1 MGLNVQP
8 LIPVT
13 LLTGFLGS
21 GKTTV
26 LNQLMQQPE
35 MAQTLVIINEFGEA
49 ALDHQLV
56 TSSQENLTQ
65 VMGSGCVCCT
75 IRGDLVRALREVHTQ
90 FSGHN
95 DRKFDRVIIE
105 TTGLADPAPIIH
117 TLMTHPYIYSRYR
130 IDGIVATIDL
140 ALGETTLNRF
150 DEAVKQAA
158 VADSLLLTK
167 ADLTDD
173 DSRDRLIS
181 RLDQINP
188 AAERYTVVDG
198 QVNAEFV
205 LDLGLFSVSGKA
217 PDVEK
222 WLNEL
227 AYQDSQIAQ
236 KHSHS
241 NNHDHSHA
249 HHHDHKSAAES
260 RHDDQIRSFCFVVD
274 DPISGDLLEAG
285 FELLMAMLGERV
297 LRVKAILNLVER
309 EEPLVLH
316 AVQHIMHPLTRLP
329 DWPSNDRRSRFVFIT
344 KNIEKET
351 VERIFRAFRH
361 PSQAVSHQESTEKE
375 Q

>member
-26 LNQLMQQPE
+26 LNHLMQQPE
-35 MAQTLVIINEFGEA
+35 MARTLVIINEFGET

-75 IRGDLVRALREVHTQ
+75 IRGDLVSALREVHSQ
-90 FSGHN
+90 FSGHD

-140 ALGETTLNRF
+140 ALGETTFNRF

-173 DSRDRLIS
+173 GSRNRLIS

-188 AAERYTVVDG
+188 AANRYTVVNG
-198 QVNAEFV
+198 QVNVASV

-227 AYQDSQIAQ
+227 AYQDSQIDQ
-236 KHSHS
+236 NHSHMHD
-241 NNHDHSHA
+241 HDHSHA
-249 HHHDHKSAAES
+249 HHHDHQSLGES

-274 DPISGDLLEAG
+274 DPIAADLLEAG
-285 FELLMAMLGERV
+285 LELLMALLGERV

-329 DWPSNDRRSRFVFIT
+329 DWPNDDRRSRFVFIT

-351 VERIFRAFRH
+351 VERIFRAFRR
-361 PSQAVSHQESTEKE
+361 PSQPVSHQVSTEEE

>member
-26 LNQLMQQPE
+26 LNHLMQQPE
-35 MAQTLVIINEFGEA
+35 MARTLVIINEFGET

-75 IRGDLVRALREVHTQ
+75 IRGDLVSALREVHSQ
-90 FSGHN
+90 FSGHD

-173 DSRDRLIS
+173 GSRNRLIS

-188 AAERYTVVDG
+188 AANRYTVVNG
-198 QVNAEFV
+198 QVNVASV

-227 AYQDSQIAQ
+227 AYQDSQIDQ
-236 KHSHS
+236 NHSHMHD
-241 NNHDHSHA
+241 HDHSHA
-249 HHHDHKSAAES
+249 HHHDHQSLGES

-274 DPISGDLLEAG
+274 DPIAADLLEAG
-285 FELLMAMLGERV
+285 LELLMALLGERV

-329 DWPSNDRRSRFVFIT
+329 DWPNDDRRSRFVFIT

-351 VERIFRAFRH
+351 VERIFRAFRR
-361 PSQAVSHQESTEKE
+361 PSQPVSHQVSTEEE

>member
-26 LNQLMQQPE
+26 LNHLMQQPE
-35 MAQTLVIINEFGEA
+35 MVRTLVIINEFGET

-75 IRGDLVRALREVHTQ
+75 IRGDLVSALREVHSQ
-90 FSGHN
+90 FSGHD

-173 DSRDRLIS
+173 GSRNRLIS

-188 AAERYTVVDG
+188 AANRYTVVNG
-198 QVNAEFV
+198 QVNVASV

-227 AYQDSQIAQ
+227 AYQDSQIDQ
-236 KHSHS
+236 NHSHMHD
-241 NNHDHSHA
+241 HDHSHA
-249 HHHDHKSAAES
+249 HHHDHQSLGES

-274 DPISGDLLEAG
+274 DPIAADLLEAG
-285 FELLMAMLGERV
+285 LELLMALLGERV

-329 DWPSNDRRSRFVFIT
+329 DWPNDDRRSRFVFIT

-351 VERIFRAFRH
+351 VERIFRAFRR
-361 PSQAVSHQESTEKE
+361 PSQPVSHQVSTEEE

>member
-26 LNQLMQQPE
+26 LNHLMQQPE
-35 MAQTLVIINEFGEA
+35 MARTLVIINEFGET

-75 IRGDLVRALREVHTQ
+75 IRGDLVSALREVHAQ
-90 FSGHN
+90 FSGHD

-140 ALGETTLNRF
+140 ALGETTFNRF

-173 DSRDRLIS
+173 GSRNRLIS

-188 AAERYTVVDG
+188 AANRYTVVNG
-198 QVNAEFV
+198 QVNVASV

-227 AYQDSQIAQ
+227 AYQDSQIDQ
-236 KHSHS
+236 NHSHMHD
-241 NNHDHSHA
+241 HDHSHA
-249 HHHDHKSAAES
+249 HHHDHQSLGES

-274 DPISGDLLEAG
+274 DPIAADLLEAG
-285 FELLMAMLGERV
+285 LELLMALLGERV

-329 DWPSNDRRSRFVFIT
+329 DWPNDDRRSRFVFIT

-351 VERIFRAFRH
+351 VERIFRAFRR
-361 PSQAVSHQESTEKE
+361 PSQPVSHQVSTEEE